1 MLRNVRIL
9 RILSF
14 RQMDRLEDEEKEK
27 DNIKSDVLYPFWFC
41 STPRDY
47 PYEDYRIFKS
57 EINHFRKIM
66 FSK

>member
-1 MLRNVRIL
+1 
-9 RILSF
+9 
-14 RQMDRLEDEEKEK
+14 MDGLALEDEEKEK
-27 DNIKSDVLYPFWFC
+27 DNIKSDVLYPFWFW